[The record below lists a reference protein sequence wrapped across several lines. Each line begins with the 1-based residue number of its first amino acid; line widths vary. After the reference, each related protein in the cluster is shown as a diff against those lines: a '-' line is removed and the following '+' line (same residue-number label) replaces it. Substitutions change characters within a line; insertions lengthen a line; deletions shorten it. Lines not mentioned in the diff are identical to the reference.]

1 MTEVLENHGC
11 LEPKRFINWYK
22 RQGKNLGKGIFGVCG
37 YFLVHKSLLSR
48 NYAKTWDIDAHLNL
62 TSETLLFRVSIVL

>member
-1 MTEVLENHGC
+1 MVVLNPRGLSIGIKDQE
-11 LEPKRFINWYK
+11 RI
-22 RQGKNLGKGIFGVCG
+22 LGKGIFGICG